1 MGDGAGTSD
10 AADGKRCGEGLKV
23 VQEGG
28 GVDCVEG
35 AGVVPV

>member
-1 MGDGAGTSD
+1 MGDCTGSSD
-10 AADGKRCGEGLKV
+10 AADGKGCREGLKV
-23 VQEGG
+23 VQKGG